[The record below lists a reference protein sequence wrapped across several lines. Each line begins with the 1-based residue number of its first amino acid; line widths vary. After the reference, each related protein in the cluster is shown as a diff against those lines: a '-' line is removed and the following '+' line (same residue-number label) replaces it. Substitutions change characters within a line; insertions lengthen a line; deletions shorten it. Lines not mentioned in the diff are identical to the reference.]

1 MISWGSVILRDVK
14 FCTAPW
20 EWLIAC
26 NIVAVVTV
34 LLWFAGFFT
43 WNHGWNQMFPIL
55 KTNVRHI
62 GIVLPVSILPSSS
75 QWRMILIRPTS
86 AVVTSYRLL
95 KAAATV
101 SKIYGFG
108 FGDKVEKY
116 MQTKMWIDI
125 SIREW
130 NVAIALPSENKQ
142 PPYWNY
148 TSGFNV
154 GLAVAC
160 SSMWFCIGLRRII
173 EIAPPTAKSHTFPTW
188 MPQNSLLFSV

>member
-1 MISWGSVILRDVK
+1 MLREVK

-20 EWLIAC
+20 EWIVTC

-34 LLWFAGFFT
+34 LLWFAGVFFI
-43 WNHGWNQMFPIL
+43 WNHGWDQMFLIL
-55 KTNVRHI
+55 KTNVRYI

-108 FGDKVEKY
+108 FSDNVEKY
-116 MQTKMWIDI
+116 LQTKMWRDI

-130 NVAIALPSENKQ
+130 NVAIASPSENKQ
-142 PPYWNY
+142 PPYWNKSAQSNLG
-148 TSGFNV
+148 TGPRRGSCARRW
-154 GLAVAC
+154 LA
-160 SSMWFCIGLRRII
+160 
-173 EIAPPTAKSHTFPTW
+173 
-188 MPQNSLLFSV
+188 